1 MIHKKSTSLILG
13 LLLLLSTFAG
23 CKKVDPFS
31 GEDNFIL
38 SFELSGTEGNA
49 YKGTLSG
56 DEITIRIPSNIA
68 RSSLS
73 AKYTLSEMATV
84 TPKPEEVKNWKN
96 SQTFTVTSYSGV
108 KRTYSVQIQTTDV
121 QADNVVQLT
130 TDEEVAQFATQ
141 GIDVINGNLIIG
153 SNDTE
158 TTIEHIEGLSKLK
171 EVRYNLIIYNN
182 VKADLSPLFNSL
194 ERIGSLQFVGQND
207 NIETL
212 DLPKL
217 RVMPKGMSVTSS
229 TLKSISMPALE
240 EIGGFTI
247 KCDNCAT
254 ISMPVLKAI
263 YGSFGLQSEMI
274 EVLEFPELT
283 TAQEM
288 TISRTMELCKLVK
301 FSMPKLATSGKI
313 SLFTVANL
321 EEFNLPSLKVTDGLL
336 LDNIQSLSA
345 LDLSNLES
353 IQSLEFTSDWNGYYK
368 NEVLKE
374 INLPKLTT
382 VDRINFAESTF
393 GKLEALR
400 MPCLKNLEIIYLP
413 KGLITYEAPLLE
425 KVLWLTMRD
434 YLPSMVEHLKEV
446 GTLQIDLSQN
456 KEEIELI
463 DISSIASLKSVT
475 IDPCTLRRVIFP
487 QKVEGEI
494 VLNYNSR
501 PAKIAPKM
509 EGLVECGN
517 FKIQYPSDIYDIEFP
532 ETLKTINGELVVSNS
547 IRKVTAKGLVKAGG
561 VNIGNSNTEYVDMPL
576 LETISGTM
584 NLQAKNLKDANFPK
598 LNDVNSLLIGSN
610 GSWNANTQ
618 LTNINFL
625 SSLQK
630 IQSIK
635 ITYCRSLLDYTG
647 IKQLVE
653 NGQINESNW
662 TSSKVNN
669 NLYNPTYQDLKAG
682 RYKLQ

>member
-630 IQSIK
+630 NQSIK

>member
-263 YGSFGLQSEMI
+263 S
-274 EVLEFPELT
+274 
-283 TAQEM
+283 
-288 TISRTMELCKLVK
+288 
-301 FSMPKLATSGKI
+301 
-313 SLFTVANL
+313 
-321 EEFNLPSLKVTDGLL
+321 
-336 LDNIQSLSA
+336 
-345 LDLSNLES
+345 
-353 IQSLEFTSDWNGYYK
+353 
-368 NEVLKE
+368 
-374 INLPKLTT
+374 
-382 VDRINFAESTF
+382 
-393 GKLEALR
+393 
-400 MPCLKNLEIIYLP
+400 
-413 KGLITYEAPLLE
+413 
-425 KVLWLTMRD
+425 
-434 YLPSMVEHLKEV
+434 
-446 GTLQIDLSQN
+446 
-456 KEEIELI
+456 
-463 DISSIASLKSVT
+463 
-475 IDPCTLRRVIFP
+475 
-487 QKVEGEI
+487 
-494 VLNYNSR
+494 
-501 PAKIAPKM
+501 
-509 EGLVECGN
+509 
-517 FKIQYPSDIYDIEFP
+517 
-532 ETLKTINGELVVSNS
+532 
-547 IRKVTAKGLVKAGG
+547 
-561 VNIGNSNTEYVDMPL
+561 GNSNTSI
-576 LETISGTM
+576 IS
-584 NLQAKNLKDANFPK
+584 DCSPK
-598 LNDVNSLLIGSN
+598 L
-610 GSWNANTQ
+610 
-618 LTNINFL
+618 
-625 SSLQK
+625 
-630 IQSIK
+630 
-635 ITYCRSLLDYTG
+635 
-647 IKQLVE
+647 
-653 NGQINESNW
+653 
-662 TSSKVNN
+662 
-669 NLYNPTYQDLKAG
+669 P
-682 RYKLQ
+682 

>member
-96 SQTFTVTSYSGV
+96 SQTFTVTSYSGA

-158 TTIEHIEGLSKLK
+158 TTIEHIEGFSKLK

-194 ERIGSLQFVGQND
+194 ERIGSLQFVGNND
-207 NIETL
+207 KIETL

-217 RVMPKGMSVTSS
+217 RVMPKGMSINST

-240 EIGGFTI
+240 EIGGVDARCVHCTSV
-247 KCDNCAT
+247 N
-254 ISMPVLKAI
+254 MPKLKYV
-263 YGSFGLQSEMI
+263 YGNFRFIAPLV
-274 EVLEFPELT
+274 EVLDFPELT
-283 TAQEM
+283 TVQNITLNFRSE
-288 TISRTMELCKLVK
+288 TLNLVK
-301 FSMPKLATSGKI
+301 LSMPKLENAQEI
-313 SLFTVANL
+313 SMEEAYYLDEINL
-321 EEFNLPSLKVTDGLL
+321 HSLKKADNLYLSAPVSLKVF
-336 LDNIQSLSA
+336 
-345 LDLSNLES
+345 DLSNLES
-353 IQSLEFTSDWNGYYK
+353 VQNFQFFGLYDDESDI
-368 NEVLKE
+368 NEVIAELS
-374 INLPKLTT
+374 LPKLNS
-382 VDRINFAESTF
+382 VKSLNFF
-393 GKLEALR
+393 GELNALR
-400 MPCLKNLEIIYLP
+400 LLSLKEVKDISLP
-413 KGLITYEAPLLE
+413 VVLTTYEAPLLN
-425 KVLWLTMRD
+425 KVSRFNMSNF
-434 YLPSMVEHLKEV
+434 LPSMVEHLEEV
-446 GTLQIDLSQN
+446 ELLGIDLSEYSGKHESIN
-456 KEEIELI
+456 M
-463 DISSIASLKSVT
+463 SSIGKLNDLGISLCELDLVVFPKKVYGT
-475 IDPCTLRRVIFP
+475 ISLDFNSCPIN
-487 QKVEGEI
+487 KV
-494 VLNYNSR
+494 
-501 PAKIAPKM
+501 PKM
-509 EGLVECGN
+509 EGLEECGSIN
-517 FKIQYPSDIYDIEFP
+517 IVPIYKGPFDIKLP
-532 ETLKTINGELVVSNS
+532 ETLKLINGALNVDNG
-547 IRKVTAKGLVKAGG
+547 IRNITANGLVKARD
-561 VNIGNSNTEYVDMPL
+561 VKLNNSNIEYLDMPL
-576 LETISGTM
+576 LETVSGTM
-584 NLQAKNLKDANFPK
+584 NLQTKYFKDANFPK
-598 LNDVNSLLIGSN
+598 LTDVKNLLVGSD
-610 GSWNANTQ
+610 GSWNANIE
-618 LTNINFL
+618 LTNLNFL

-630 IQSIK
+630 VESFK
-635 ITYCRSLLDYTG
+635 ITYCTKLRDYTG

-662 TSSKVNN
+662 TSNKVNN

-682 RYKLQ
+682 RYKLP